1 MNRRGFVGEEIGGA
15 ADEAGPAGVGR
26 AADRPRRG
34 RQVVPSGE
42 DSLDGAVVRAVV
54 RQGPLAG
61 HLEPLGAVLG
71 LQVQHPLGGPQA
83 LGDAVREEPLDQPG
97 TGRPDPDGLLQ
108 TPGAVMGEEG
118 PGLGRQMIGDGAPL
132 AGPAATG
139 MDGHRLE
146 VLIHR
151 HHAVGGAQP
160 QALAHQREG
169 HRVEPALEAHVA
181 VPMHRHLLP
190 AAQIRRHRRQGQEQ
204 RALHREALQR
214 PHPRRAVDAL
224 PGHLQD
230 PRAHLGV
237 EIRQIAE
244 GAGRQEVALHVL
256 HARFDDALLLRVP
269 RRAGV
274 DPEAVALRAL
284 GVGPLHLGVA
294 GAGAG
299 DGALGV
305 VDDQPRRHRAE
316 PLEGPLVA
324 AEPGAHALVPHELH
338 VLVAR
343 EGEGHHEGP
352 GAAKLAGGGVDELR
366 AGAEV
371 HLGRVPRLEGQ
382 AHRGVGRQLA
392 PDGAD
397 QAADAG
403 VMAGEAV
410 LAHQGGVD
418 RHAGDALA
426 EPALDEGAVGTE
438 GRLGRGRQARG
449 RQRGGDLGVR
459 RQGAAGLKP
468 ALRVG
473 QRAKAGRLGAAH
485 QTGAGNLALRIAL
498 TQTHQGLAVL
508 VHLDTPAGH
517 RLPPAKPGRVAV
529 SRERSRRPSE

>member
-1 MNRRGFVGEEIGGA
+1 MKLLGGCKDAGRASWGPVNRRGFVGEEIGGA

-83 LGDAVREEPLDQPG
+83 LGDAVREEPRDQSG
-97 TGRPDPDGLLQ
+97 AGRPDPGGLLQ
-108 TPGAVMGEEG
+108 TPGAVMGEEAA
-118 PGLGRQMIGDGAPL
+118 GLGRQVVGDGAPL

-139 MDGHRLE
+139 VDGDRLE
-146 VLIHR
+146 VLIDG

-160 QALAHQREG
+160 EPFADERER

-190 AAQIRRHRRQGQEQ
+190 AAQIRRHRRQRQEQ

-237 EIRQIAE
+237 EVGQIAKAP
-244 GAGRQEVALHVL
+244 GGQEVALHVL
-256 HARFDDALLLRVP
+256 HARFDDAFHLHPMKLDFMGTPVLRVA
-269 RRAGV
+269 RRAGI

-305 VDDQPRRHRAE
+305 VDDQPRRHRTE

-324 AEPGAHALVPHELH
+324 AQPGAHALVPHELH

-352 GAAKLAGGGVDELR
+352 GAAKLAGGGVDQLG

-371 HLGRVPRLEGQ
+371 HLRRLARLEGQ
-382 AHRGVGRQLA
+382 AHRGVGR
-392 PDGAD
+392 
-397 QAADAG
+397 
-403 VMAGEAV
+403 
-410 LAHQGGVD
+410 
-418 RHAGDALA
+418 
-426 EPALDEGAVGTE
+426 
-438 GRLGRGRQARG
+438 
-449 RQRGGDLGVR
+449 
-459 RQGAAGLKP
+459 
-468 ALRVG
+468 
-473 QRAKAGRLGAAH
+473 
-485 QTGAGNLALRIAL
+485 
-498 TQTHQGLAVL
+498 
-508 VHLDTPAGH
+508 
-517 RLPPAKPGRVAV
+517 
-529 SRERSRRPSE
+529 